1 MLLVALVS
9 AGFSS
14 ALTALIL
21 LWRLKGNRVKVVK
34 VRQPM
39 EVKEKSKVRAKSR
52 VTVTPVRVSRSLSS
66 LVADTA
72 MLLEEKQGFKGI
84 EVAEKLGKMIEEGI
98 IDRLDLEILN
108 LHLQGYSQYKI
119 AKITGVSVATVNR
132 RLKKIKKKL
141 EVKESIAIA

>member
-1 MLLVALVS
+1 MLLVALIS

-21 LWRLKGNRVKVVK
+21 LWRLKSGVKVVK

-39 EVKEKSKVRAKSR
+39 EVKEKSRVKAKSR

-84 EVAEKLGKMIEEGI
+84 EVAEKLGKMIENGI

-132 RLKKIKKKL
+132 RLKKIRSRLKQRDIIM
-141 EVKESIAIA
+141 VTQ